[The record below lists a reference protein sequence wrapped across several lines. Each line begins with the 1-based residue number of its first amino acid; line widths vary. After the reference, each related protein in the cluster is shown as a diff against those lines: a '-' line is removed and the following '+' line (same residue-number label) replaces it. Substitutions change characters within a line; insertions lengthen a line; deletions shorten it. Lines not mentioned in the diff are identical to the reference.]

1 MSVAFVWL
9 LCAEIPR
16 FVCGEA
22 DGPVWIA
29 VADRVEI
36 RLVVD
41 VRGCRG
47 GRVPVAHRP
56 VLGVVPGSA
65 TLVFTLTPRR
75 WVGVVAVV
83 AQGRG
88 GTVEVV
94 PSGHRG

>member
-1 MSVAFVWL
+1 M
-9 LCAEIPR
+9 
-16 FVCGEA
+16 CGKT

-94 PSGHRG
+94 PSGNRG